1 MLENTIVEVSP
12 QLYKNVCTFTSEPI
26 KGTKAQKT
34 ETIYNAT
41 VTYNDDVFDA
51 DEDSMNRM
59 SRHIQLANY
68 KFNKLSSE
76 GESNAYQ
83 QAYID
88 TTVDWKLADNSIQTV
103 TIETLCK
110 VQELAVENMT
120 NRWL

>member
-1 MLENTIVEVSP
+1 
-12 QLYKNVCTFTSEPI
+12 
-26 KGTKAQKT
+26 
-34 ETIYNAT
+34 
-41 VTYNDDVFDA
+41 
-51 DEDSMNRM
+51 MNRM

>member
-1 MLENTIVEVSP
+1 MLNTTIIEVQP
-12 QLYKNVCTFTSEPI
+12 QLYKKVTTFSSPEL
-26 KGTKAQKT
+26 KGNKAERA
-34 ETIYNAT
+34 ETIFTAT
-41 VTYNDDVFDA
+41 VTVDNLTFDA

-76 GESNAYQ
+76 GESTAYQ

-88 TTVDWKLADNSIQTV
+88 TTVDWKLADNTIQTV

-120 NRWL
+120 NSWL

>member
-1 MLENTIVEVSP
+1 MLERKVIEISP
-12 QLYKNVCTFTSEPI
+12 QMYKNVYTFTEEPV
-26 KGTKAQKT
+26 KGTKAKKA
-34 ETIYNAT
+34 ETIYVST
-41 VTYNDDVFDA
+41 VIYDGYEFDA

-76 GESNAYQ
+76 GESSAYH

-88 TTVDWKLADNSIQTV
+88 STVDWKLADNTIETV

-110 VQELAVENMT
+110 VQELAVANMT
-120 NRWL
+120 NSWL